1 MKSLLITYATSAIL
15 IGGFISCSD
24 ENPDWTK
31 SSPTEFYHP
40 TPITPTGIFDY
51 TRLTGHPRLLMNGED
66 FTALKNRLS
75 TSAELN
81 SLHEIIMNRC
91 DSYLSA
97 SALTYELHYERLL
110 SVSREALARIFH
122 LAYGYRMTEDSRY
135 LAKATEELTT
145 ICNFNDWHPTCML
158 DLAEMSTAVALGYDW
173 LYNELSEEMRSL
185 VEQKIS
191 YFTFYLAD
199 KNGTQYKEKHN
210 YWNAVCNASR
220 VLSALAIFEFNPTRC
235 RDVIETSLSS
245 NAQALAAYGPDG
257 TYAEGYGAWGYGT
270 TYEVLLLA
278 SLEKIFGTDNN
289 LSSTPGFLETAE
301 YMLHMEGVGGK
312 IYNYGDNHEEATMRL
327 PMWYF
332 AEKQNDLS
340 LLWNEMKR
348 LKNGDYAAEKAEYR
362 LLPMVMAFTSNFNA
376 ASVTSPTRNMYI
388 GKGTTPVVL
397 IHSNWAGDETDKFL
411 AFKGGTPTTEM
422 GHNDIGSFVYD
433 AAGIRWSID
442 PCHIDFE
449 TIEDR
454 IPDYWENGANAS
466 RWDEKETNRQFHSTW
481 GYSTGN
487 AMNTSA
493 ATGTIRHVI
502 DTDTEKG
509 ATIDLSKCVNSG
521 FSMTDQTK
529 FTRTI
534 TLVQNKDVKI
544 VDSLWFRDTGG
555 QVTLV
560 WRMATEAEVT
570 TVKNTATNDFTW
582 ILEQNGKKLYVRMQ
596 SVAVPSGTQ
605 NFRANGNQ
613 AAPVY
618 EDGYTV
624 FGAVYTK
631 KASVPYNVCTV
642 TISETNPNK

>member
-1 MKSLLITYATSAIL
+1 MKSLLMICVMNTIL
-15 IGGFISCSD
+15 IVGFISCKD

-51 TRLTGHPRLLMNGED
+51 TRLESHPRLLMNAED
-66 FTALKNRLS
+66 FTALKSRI
-75 TSAELN
+75 SASSELQ
-81 SLHEIIMNRC
+81 SIHDIIIDRC
-91 DSYLSA
+91 NSYLSA
-97 SALTYELHYERLL
+97 PTLKYELQYERLL

-122 LAYGYRMTEDSRY
+122 LAYGYRMTDDSRY
-135 LAKATEELTT
+135 LTKATEELTA
-145 ICNFNDWHPTCML
+145 ICNFNDWHPSCML

-173 LYNELSEEMRSL
+173 LYHELSEEIKDL
-185 VEQKIS
+185 IEQKIS

-199 KNGTQYKEKHN
+199 KNGAQYKEKTN
-210 YWNAVCNASR
+210 YWNSVCNASR

-235 RDVIETSLSS
+235 RDIIETSLT
-245 NAQALAAYGPDG
+245 NNTQALAAYGPDG

-278 SLEKIFGTDNN
+278 TLDNLFGTDNQ
-289 LSSTPGFLETAE
+289 LSATPGFLETAE

-312 IYNYGDNHEEATMRL
+312 IYNYGDNHEAATMRL

-332 AEKQNDLS
+332 AEKLNDPS
-340 LLWNEMKR
+340 LLWNEMRR
-348 LKNGDYAAEKAEYR
+348 LAEGDYAAENAEYR

-376 ASVTSPTRNMYI
+376 ASITAPTRNIYV
-388 GKGTTPVVL
+388 GRGTTPVVL
-397 IHSNWAGDETDKFL
+397 IHSNWACDETDKFL

-442 PCHIDFE
+442 PCHIDFT

-466 RWDEKETNRQFHSTW
+466 RWDEKETTRPYHSTW

-493 ATGTIRHVI
+493 AIGTIRRVI
-502 DTDTEKG
+502 ETPTERG
-509 ATIDLSKCVNSG
+509 ATLDLSKCVNNG
-521 FSMTDQTK
+521 FSATDQTK

-534 TLVQNKDVKI
+534 TLREEKEVKI
-544 VDSLWFRDTGG
+544 IDSLWFRNTGG
-555 QVTLV
+555 NVTLV
-560 WRMATEAEVT
+560 WRMVTEAEVT

-596 SVAVPSGTQ
+596 STAPSGNQ

-618 EDGYTV
+618 ADGYTI

-631 KASVPYNVCTV
+631 KSSLPYNVCTV
-642 TISETNPNK
+642 TISETDPN